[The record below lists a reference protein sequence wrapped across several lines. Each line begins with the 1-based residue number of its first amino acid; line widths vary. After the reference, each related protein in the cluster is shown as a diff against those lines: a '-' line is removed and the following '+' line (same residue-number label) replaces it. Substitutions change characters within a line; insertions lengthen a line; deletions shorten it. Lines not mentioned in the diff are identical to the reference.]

1 MAKIRKE
8 DSALGATIDEID
20 LREPLKTKEVEFIKQ
35 SLAENE
41 VIFFRDQEISPT
53 QHKAF
58 ALNFGELQSHPVYP
72 TVKGFP
78 EITILEND
86 EDNPSKIEE
95 WHTDMTFRKIPPL
108 GSILLGK
115 IIPKEG
121 GDTLFASLST
131 AFEGLPND
139 MKNSLKDMQAV
150 HSFEYGFKESLEEPY
165 GREKLKQAL
174 IATGIPWKGMEE
186 KHKNFIKILQN
197 VMENCSGVRRF
208 GAAALDLAYVAAGR
222 YDAFWE
228 FGLKIWD
235 IAAGSLLV
243 KEAGGFIQDINEKEN
258 FLYTGNIFACNNS
271 LNEEFKTRIIQIS
284 ENAI

>member
-121 GDTLFASLST
+121 GDTLFASLSA
-131 AFEGLPND
+131 AFVGLPND
-139 MKNSLKDMQAV
+139 IKNSLKDMQAV

-174 IATGIPWKGMEE
+174 IDNPPVEHPVIRTHPVTGKRLIYVNSLFTSKINTLNDSESRELLSFLCEHIRKEEYQCRFRWKT
-186 KHKNFIKILQN
+186 NSI
-197 VMENCSGVRRF
+197 
-208 GAAALDLAYVAAGR
+208 
-222 YDAFWE
+222 AFWDNRSVIHKPDNTYWPQLRRME
-228 FGLKIWD
+228 
-235 IAAGSLLV
+235 
-243 KEAGGFIQDINEKEN
+243 
-258 FLYTGNIFACNNS
+258 
-271 LNEEFKTRIIQIS
+271 RITIDDTES
-284 ENAI
+284 PY